1 MKKRVINALLVGM
14 LTTFILQQS
23 VLEMPS
29 MAAAMEPGS
38 LVCMGEDAECIPGES
53 AREETEQDGE
63 AVQGEQGQGGESAR
77 EETEQ
82 DGEAVQGE
90 QGQGGESAREETEQ
104 DGEAVQGEQ
113 GQGGESA
120 REETEQDGEAVQ
132 GKPKQKED
140 ASADTEGHEGFISGS
155 GPETGGGT
163 DAAGAAS
170 QPGGEPETASEDNG
184 ASESAAEN
192 TEDGQEESEYA
203 NLAIAQVDNYVNLRQ
218 EPNTDSEILGKI
230 YNGAVAQIQA
240 VAGEEQDWFRVI
252 SGSVEGYIKSE
263 YFIYG
268 DEAVE
273 AVDDY
278 VTRYAAVTV
287 DRLNVRQEPDADS
300 KRIGYVG
307 NGEKLELLEQQG
319 DWLLVQYTEDQTGYV
334 AAEYVTVSEE
344 FLYAKS
350 IEEERAEQE
359 ARRMAAQEQLAQD
372 QIAQGQITQDQIAQG
387 QITQDQIVQG
397 QITQDQLAQ
406 GQITQD
412 QIAQGQIAQDQ
423 LAQGQI
429 AQDQIAQGQMTQ
441 DQIVQGQTVQDQSTL
456 VQTTP
461 EQAVPES
468 PVETPLTPP
477 AVVYTSNEELRSA
490 IVDYAMLYLGYPYVH
505 GGRSLAGGTD
515 CSGFTC
521 YIYADFGY
529 SISRTPSGQ
538 YSSAG
543 RSIDYS
549 EIQPGDIICYG
560 KTKCTHVG
568 MYIGDGQIIHAA
580 NSRKGVVIYDAG
592 YDTILDVR
600 NVID

>member
-1 MKKRVINALLVGM
+1 MRKRVINALLVGM

-29 MAAAMEPGS
+29 IAAAMEPGS
-38 LVCMGEDAECIPGES
+38 LVCMGEDAECIPGEP
-53 AREETEQDGE
+53 
-63 AVQGEQGQGGESAR
+63 GQSGESAR

-82 DGEAVQGE
+82 RGE
-90 QGQGGESAREETEQ
+90 
-104 DGEAVQGEQ
+104 
-113 GQGGESA
+113 
-120 REETEQDGEAVQ
+120 
-132 GKPKQKED
+132 PKQKEE
-140 ASADTEGHEGFISGS
+140 ALSDTGGHDGYISGA
-155 GPETGGGT
+155 GPETSGET
-163 DAAGAAS
+163 DAANAAS
-170 QPGGEPETASEDNG
+170 QPGGESETASEDNG
-184 ASESAAEN
+184 TSESAAEN
-192 TEDGQEESEYA
+192 TEAGQEESEYA
-203 NLAIAQVDNYVNLRQ
+203 NLAIARVDNYVNLRQ

-287 DRLNVRQEPDADS
+287 DRLNVRQEPDTDS

-319 DWLLVQYTEDQTGYV
+319 EWLLVQYTEDQTGYV

-359 ARRMAAQEQLAQD
+359 ARRMAAQEQLARE
-372 QIAQGQITQDQIAQG
+372 
-387 QITQDQIVQG
+387 
-397 QITQDQLAQ
+397 QLA
-406 GQITQD
+406 QD
-412 QIAQGQIAQDQ
+412 QIAQGQIAQ
-423 LAQGQI
+423 
-429 AQDQIAQGQMTQ
+429 
-441 DQIVQGQTVQDQSTL
+441 GQTVQDQAAL

-461 EQAVPES
+461 EQAAPES

-477 AVVYTSNEELRSA
+477 AAVYTSNEELRSA